1 MPRQP
6 VLFAYRPYGLGDL
19 LVVVPALRALADSFP
34 DHHRVLVTPA
44 VWAPLAEL
52 TGAVD
57 EVVDTQRHTITC
69 TPFTRP
75 PIEEAA
81 VVVNLQGRGP
91 GSHRMLLSGFPA
103 ARHIAFGNAEAGVAG
118 PAWRPGEHEMAKWCR
133 MLSESGIPADPSRF
147 RLPAPDRE
155 PPERAV
161 GAVLVAPGAAYGA
174 RRWPLERW
182 VEVTRWLRR
191 NGHRPVITGH
201 GADEVA
207 QAREIARQAGVDDGA
222 VLAGA
227 TGDVL
232 DLAAVV
238 AAAVAVVAPDSGPAH
253 LATALGTPSVLLFG
267 PSAPAVWG
275 PPARESRH
283 RVLWHG
289 VTGDAFADEV
299 DPGLARITVDEVLT
313 ELDGVLAGSPAR

>member
-1 MPRQP
+1 MGREP
-6 VLFAYRPYGLGDL
+6 VLLVYRPYGLGDL
-19 LVVVPALRALADSFP
+19 LVVVPALRALAACFP

-57 EVVDTQRHTITC
+57 EVVDTRRHTTTC
-69 TPFTRP
+69 TPFTLP
-75 PIEEAA
+75 PVEDPA

-91 GSHRMLLSGFPA
+91 GSHRMLSGFSG
-103 ARHIAFGNAEAGVAG
+103 ARQIAFGNAEAGVTG
-118 PAWRPGEHEMAKWCR
+118 PVWRPGEHEMAKWCR

-147 RLPAPDRE
+147 RIPVPHRRPPA
-155 PPERAV
+155 RAV

-174 RRWPLERW
+174 RRWPLARW
-182 VEVTRWLRR
+182 VEVTRWLHR
-191 NGHRPVITGH
+191 NGHRPVLTGH

-222 VLAGA
+222 VLAGR

-232 DLAAVV
+232 DLVAAV
-238 AAAVAVVAPDSGPAH
+238 AAVTAVVAPDSGPAH
-253 LATALGTPSVLLFG
+253 LATALGVPSVLLFG
-267 PSAPAVWG
+267 PSAPSVWG
-275 PPARESRH
+275 PPAQESRH

-289 VTGDAFADEV
+289 TTGDAFADEV